1 MLKSQILNSKNNM
14 EQKIKLVKMIRDSIL
29 LDADYKIKLITEIEL
44 LDDNKLAELV
54 RFFTLEQ
61 EYVALD
67 REGIEAK
74 INEVLK
80 SFNE

>member
-1 MLKSQILNSKNNM
+1 M